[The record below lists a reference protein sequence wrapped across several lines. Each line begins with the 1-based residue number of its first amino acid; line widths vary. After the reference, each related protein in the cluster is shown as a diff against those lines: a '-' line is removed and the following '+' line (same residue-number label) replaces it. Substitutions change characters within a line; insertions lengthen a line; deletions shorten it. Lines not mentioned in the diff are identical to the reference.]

1 MGGIS
6 AAGWGMLFA
15 LSAVAA
21 SLALFLVGL
30 GPPGRQRRRDTAA
43 KAEPEREGHFLLE
56 DHDLIGQDLRGLP
69 RDHPAR
75 NALCWEDLH
84 RCLAAQFPGLPDSLH
99 DLPENR
105 PQLLRNAAMTLDMLR
120 RGQRTRL
127 ILGSTEPV
135 TAPSPGPEMP
145 GALTNAPDPVWCTDP
160 QGGLLWCNAACARL
174 FADPDTRSRMMA
186 PQDPPE
192 AGCTSRVHLAGG
204 KASDARVLDI
214 HHVRQSSETLHFAR
228 DMTPLVHA
236 QTVQREFVQ
245 TLTKTFANL
254 TTGLAIFDK
263 RRRLTLFNPAL
274 VDLTGMNVP
283 MLSARPDLM
292 DFFDH
297 LREAQIMP
305 EPRDYADWRA
315 QIRDAVSQADA
326 GLYHDVWSLPD
337 GLTYR
342 ITGRPHPDGAVAFLF
357 EDISSEITLTRR
369 FRAQIDLRQS
379 VLDNLEEA
387 IAVFAPNNLL
397 MFCNT
402 PCTTLL
408 KIDPDHGFAD
418 MSLRDVLSAAR
429 ATFGDSA
436 QWRGFAEPLLAGPA
450 AERGAAT
457 VPLPDGRR
465 ARCRLTPLGGGAR
478 MLRITVMENAPAAQP
493 VPLLS

>member
-1 MGGIS
+1 M
-6 AAGWGMLFA
+6 
-15 LSAVAA
+15 
-21 SLALFLVGL
+21 
-30 GPPGRQRRRDTAA
+30 
-43 KAEPEREGHFLLE
+43 
-56 DHDLIGQDLRGLP
+56 
-69 RDHPAR
+69 
-75 NALCWEDLH
+75 
-84 RCLAAQFPGLPDSLH
+84 
-99 DLPENR
+99 
-105 PQLLRNAAMTLDMLR
+105 
-120 RGQRTRL
+120 
-127 ILGSTEPV
+127 
-135 TAPSPGPEMP
+135 
-145 GALTNAPDPVWCTDP
+145 
-160 QGGLLWCNAACARL
+160 
-174 FADPDTRSRMMA
+174 
-186 PQDPPE
+186 PPE
-192 AGCTSRVHLAGG
+192 ASCTSRVRIGEVRGG
-204 KASDARVLDI
+204 NARVFDI
-214 HHVRQSSETLHFAR
+214 HHVPRDGQILHFAR

-305 EPRDYADWRA
+305 EPRNYADWRT

-369 FRAQIDLRQS
+369 FRTQIDLRQS
-379 VLDNLEEA
+379 VLDNLDEA

-408 KIDPDHGFAD
+408 KIDPDRGFAD
-418 MSLRDVLSAAR
+418 MPLRDVLSAAH
-429 ATFGDSA
+429 AAFGDST
-436 QWRGFAEPLLAGPA
+436 QWRGFADPLAIDPA
-450 AERGAAT
+450 ALPGAAT
-457 VPLPDGRR
+457 VPLRGGRR
-465 ARCRLTPLGGGAR
+465 ARCRLTPLGGGVR
-478 MLRITVMENAPAAQP
+478 MLHINVIQDAQVVQP